1 MSTAPRLSGSD
12 SLRPPCGSL
21 ATLAPVSDP
30 RSTPLREEDVD
41 RDPLVQLRRWLDE
54 ARAALELAEAVALAT
69 ATPDGRPSARMV
81 LLKSADERGL
91 TFFSG
96 YGSRKGRELEQ
107 NPNAALLFY
116 WHELG
121 RQVRV
126 EGRVE
131 RLPAAECDAYWATRP
146 SASRRSAASSPQSA
160 VVHSRATLEREA
172 AALENDVARPETWG
186 GYVLVP
192 DEYEFWQHREDRL
205 HDRLRYRREGT
216 AWFVERLAP

>member
-1 MSTAPRLSGSD
+1 M
-12 SLRPPCGSL
+12 
-21 ATLAPVSDP
+21 SDP
-30 RSTPLREEDVD
+30 RSRPLREEDVD
-41 RDPLVQLRRWLDE
+41 PDPLVQLRRWLDE
-54 ARAALELAEAVALAT
+54 ARGVLELAEAVALAT
-69 ATPDGRPSARMV
+69 ATQDGRPSARMV
-81 LLKSADERGL
+81 LLKSADQRGL

-131 RLPAAECDAYWATRP
+131 RLPAAECDAYWTTRP
-146 SASRRSAASSPQSA
+146 AASRRSAASSPQSA
-160 VVHSRATLEREA
+160 VVDSRTTLEREA
-172 AALENDVARPETWG
+172 AALADDVERPETWG

-205 HDRLRYRREGT
+205 HDRLRYRRDGAT
-216 AWFVERLAP
+216 WVVERLAP